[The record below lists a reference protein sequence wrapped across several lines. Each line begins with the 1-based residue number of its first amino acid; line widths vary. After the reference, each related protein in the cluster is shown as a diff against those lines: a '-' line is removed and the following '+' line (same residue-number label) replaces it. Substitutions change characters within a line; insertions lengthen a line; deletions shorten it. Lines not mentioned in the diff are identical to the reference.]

1 MGFIIVDPGCR
12 GKGYGRE
19 MVRLALQYARLC
31 LGLDFV
37 TLGVYDCNEPARR
50 LYEAEGFVKATGWEK
65 NRPAFAVK
73 HGPIITWKPI

>member
-1 MGFIIVDPGCR
+1 
-12 GKGYGRE
+12 

-50 LYEAEGFVKATGWEK
+50 LYEAEGFVRADRLDVYKRQSICRPKSQKEK
-65 NRPAFAVK
+65 IYNHTEYP
-73 HGPIITWKPI
+73 